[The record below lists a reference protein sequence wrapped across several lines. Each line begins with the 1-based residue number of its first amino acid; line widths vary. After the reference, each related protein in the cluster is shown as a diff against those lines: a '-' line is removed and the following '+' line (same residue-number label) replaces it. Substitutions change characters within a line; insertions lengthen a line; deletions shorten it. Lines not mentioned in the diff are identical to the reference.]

1 MGVYGISRATLRGVH
16 RRACRSGSTS
26 WCSTCSTG
34 ATPPASYGFEGYWL
48 DIGRPDDYDR
58 ANEEFPALKADLLG
72 QT

>member
-1 MGVYGISRATLRGVH
+1 MGVYAISRATLSRYPVGLPFGFDELILDLLDRGE
-16 RRACRSGSTS
+16 S
-26 WCSTCSTG
+26 
-34 ATPPASYGFEGYWL
+34 PASYDFGGYWL